1 MLLCAAISCSWDA
14 FPSSLHRAFLAV
26 SAQSS
31 GSASVSHPVS
41 GCHPPTHTPTH
52 PPMHLT
58 SPSTQSSTHVSIYLL
73 YYLSS
78 THFPNYP
85 ASIALSAHP
94 FSHLAHSS
102 TTASS
107 YLPPICVSVH
117 LPILSIHSFHPSI
130 HPSVCPPIYL
140 PTTHSCINSSI
151 CPVHSFISSIHLS
164 IIIHSSTLFSLT
176 HLSIHSSD
184 PPPPTNP
191 FIYPPTHP
199 LNKHALTINGAGD
212 TNQNVAS

>member
-130 HPSVCPPIYL
+130 HPSIRLSTHLLTHHPFMYQFVYL
-140 PTTHSCINSSI
+140 P
-151 CPVHSFISSIHLS
+151 CPFIHL
-164 IIIHSSTLFSLT
+164 IHSSVHHHPLIYPLF
-176 HLSIHSSD
+176 ID
-184 PPPPTNP
+184 P
-191 FIYPPTHP
+191 FIYSF
-199 LNKHALTINGAGD
+199 I
-212 TNQNVAS
+212 